1 MVRLIVGEKGKG
13 KTKILLD
20 QVNNDVKNSTGSV
33 VYLDKS
39 TKHMHELS
47 NKVRLIN
54 VKEYNLINSDE
65 FIGFILGLLSGNYDI
80 QEIFIDSYLK
90 VANIEGEDML
100 ANLDRL
106 EDISKNFNINFTL
119 SVSCGKESVPEKYAS
134 NIAVCL

>member
-20 QVNNDVKNSTGSV
+20 QVNNDVKNTEGSV

-54 VKEYNLINSDE
+54 VKEYNLVNADE

-100 ANLDRL
+100 TNLDRL
-106 EDISKNFNINFTL
+106 EEISKNFNINFTL
-119 SVSCGKESVPEKYAS
+119 SVSCGKESVPEKYTS

>member
-20 QVNNDVKNSTGSV
+20 QVNNDVKDSTGSV

-39 TKHMHELS
+39 SKHMHELS

-54 VKEYNLINSDE
+54 VKEYNLANSDE

-90 VANIEGEDML
+90 VANIEDTDMS

-106 EDISKNFNINFTL
+106 EEISKNFNINFTL
-119 SVSCGKESVPEKYAS
+119 SVSCGKDSIPEKYAS
-134 NIAVCL
+134 NISVCL